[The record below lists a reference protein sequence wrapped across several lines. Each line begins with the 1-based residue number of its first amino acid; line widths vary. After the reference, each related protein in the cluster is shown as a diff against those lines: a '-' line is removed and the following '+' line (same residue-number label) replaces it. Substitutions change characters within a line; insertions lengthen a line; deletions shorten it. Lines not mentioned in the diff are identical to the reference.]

1 MDWVLRVQSLTQVSR
16 GRKRKRIALPSP
28 VVQQGQFFAFQQVVP
43 RGLRHHGVG
52 ALKGIC

>member
-1 MDWVLRVQSLTQVSR
+1 MNWFLRVQSLTQVSQ
-16 GRKRKRIALPSP
+16 GMKRKRIALPSP
-28 VVQQGQFFAFQQVVP
+28 VQLGQFFAFQQVVP